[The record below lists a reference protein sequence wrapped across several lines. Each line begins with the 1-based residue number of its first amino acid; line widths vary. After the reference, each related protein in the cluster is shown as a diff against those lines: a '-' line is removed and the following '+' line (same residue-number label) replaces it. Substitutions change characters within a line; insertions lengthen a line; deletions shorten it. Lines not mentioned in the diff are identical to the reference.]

1 MRFQDLILSLSSL
14 PTGSRF
20 QDHLNNIN
28 TSGSAGLL
36 SANISN
42 HMTSSIETNN
52 SANLVTQDLQVSV
65 GNTITINATNQLN
78 DL

>member
-28 TSGSAGLL
+28 IFGSGGGL
-36 SANISN
+36 SADISN
-42 HMTSSIETNN
+42 QITSYIEINN
-52 SANLVTQDLQVSV
+52 SVNLMAPEIQTSV
-65 GNTITINATNQLN
+65 ENTVTINTTNQLN

>member
-28 TSGSAGLL
+28 IFGSDGLL

-65 GNTITINATNQLN
+65 GNTITINTTNQLN

>member
-28 TSGSAGLL
+28 IFGSASLL

-42 HMTSSIETNN
+42 QMTSSIEMNN

-65 GNTITINATNQLN
+65 VNTITINTTNQLN

>member
-1 MRFQDLILSLSSL
+1 MRFQDLVLSLSSL
-14 PTGSRF
+14 PTGNRF

-28 TSGSAGLL
+28 IFGSASLL

-42 HMTSSIETNN
+42 QISSSVEINN
-52 SANLVTQDLQVSV
+52 STNLISQDLQVSM